1 MNEKERRTA
10 LRVGIFLSIC
20 VAALV
25 LGVITLGSKGGLFEG
40 KTTLYVHFDDI
51 SGLVVGAPVRLAGL
65 DVGTVS
71 KINFSEDLQQRQALV
86 ELSIK
91 DTVMPRVRADSR
103 AFIDSKGL
111 LGDKLVNISIGS
123 PEAAQLHE
131 GDRLQAKPSF
141 SLEQM
146 IGKVD
151 QVVASVK
158 HVTDEAGTFLEALA
172 DPQVRTDL
180 QRILHSTAGLME
192 GVEKGDGF
200 AHRLI
205 YDPEYAN
212 QISGILQETQRGTA
226 ALRGAIE
233 HLQAIAD
240 AVRTEDGTLHAL
252 IYDKSGTRAL
262 EDFRV
267 AASELAALVHAVRHE
282 PGLLH
287 TLIYD
292 ERSGDMLKEWND
304 FSQRVNRLSK
314 SIEQGRGTL
323 GGLLVDPS
331 VYEDLKSVL
340 GNIERNV
347 LFKALIRYTIK
358 EDELKR
364 PATLPNKSSSQ

>member
-1 MNEKERRTA
+1 MNDKERRTA
-10 LRVGIFLSIC
+10 LRVGIFLFIC

-51 SGLVVGAPVRLAGL
+51 SGLVPGAPVRLAGL
-65 DVGTVS
+65 DVGTVR

-86 ELSIK
+86 ELAIK
-91 DTVMPRVRADSR
+91 DKVMPRVRADSR

-123 PEAAQLHE
+123 PDAAELKD
-131 GDRLQAKPSF
+131 GDTLQAKPSF
-141 SLEQM
+141 SIEQI

-151 QVVASVK
+151 QVVGSVK
-158 HVTDEAGTFLEALA
+158 HVTDEAGAFLEALA

-205 YDPEYAN
+205 YDPKYAD
-212 QISGILQETQRGTA
+212 QISGILQETQRSTA

-233 HLQAIAD
+233 HVQAIAD
-240 AVRTEDGTLHAL
+240 SVRTGDGTLHAL
-252 IYDKSGTRAL
+252 IYDKSGTQAL

-267 AASELAALVHAVRHE
+267 AASELAALVHAVRNE

-314 SIEQGRGTL
+314 SVEQGRGTL

-364 PATLPNKSSSQ
+364 PSALPNKRVSQ